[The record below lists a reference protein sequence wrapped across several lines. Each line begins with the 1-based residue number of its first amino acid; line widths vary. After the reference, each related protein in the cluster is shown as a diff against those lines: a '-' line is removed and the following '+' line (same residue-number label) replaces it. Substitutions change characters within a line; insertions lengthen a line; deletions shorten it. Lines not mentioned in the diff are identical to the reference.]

1 MVPDLHLLSYLLLE
15 KDEAWE
21 NKTSQGWLYQGP
33 QAMED
38 LLRDGQQQ
46 ISERSFIYMAFP
58 EREKQRRVLIC
69 ARIRQR
75 ESFHSFT
82 P

>member
-38 LLRDGQQQ
+38 LLRDGSSKSVKGPLYIWLFQ
-46 ISERSFIYMAFP
+46 RGKN
-58 EREKQRRVLIC
+58 RE
-69 ARIRQR
+69 
-75 ESFHSFT
+75 ESTHMC
-82 P
+82 